1 MTCLGSI
8 NIEERVKKGINV
20 TTSSKNLIK
29 VSLMTGD
36 MKVDIG
42 HDMTS
47 RREVKQ
53 KEWTPSLKNV
63 TTQW

>member
-1 MTCLGSI
+1 MTCPGRI

-42 HDMTS
+42 HDVTPK
-47 RREVKQ
+47 REVK
-53 KEWTPSLKNV
+53 
-63 TTQW
+63 